1 MLKEFHLNPQF
12 GVLSETNLPNII
24 LNITLKL
31 QQEILI
37 SKSLYNNRYT
47 KCMPIISFKHKI
59 YICLRLI
66 FFVIVTL
73 LIKVIVKNIST
84 NYNPLFTRCTFHID
98 TVINYTKGKETN
110 RL

>member
-1 MLKEFHLNPQF
+1 
-12 GVLSETNLPNII
+12 
-24 LNITLKL
+24 
-31 QQEILI
+31 
-37 SKSLYNNRYT
+37 
-47 KCMPIISFKHKI
+47 MPIISFKHKI

-73 LIKVIVKNIST
+73 LIKVVVKNIST

-110 RL
+110 RLYSSRRNNIWLSIAQHCTYRPHLVCNSNLTKRYY